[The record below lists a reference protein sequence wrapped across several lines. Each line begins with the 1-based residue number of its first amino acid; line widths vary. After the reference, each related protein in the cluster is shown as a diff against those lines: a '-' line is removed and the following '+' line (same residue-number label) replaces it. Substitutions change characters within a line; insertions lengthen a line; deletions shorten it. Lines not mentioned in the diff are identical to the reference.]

1 MHNEITAPQN
11 NIPATMQGRMEALR
25 HRVKQES
32 VEVWQPEPGDTL
44 CGVYTGHQQIEH
56 PRYGA
61 QWQLFL
67 KDESGNTYAVWMN
80 QWLRHNLKAQNL
92 ELGDIVAI
100 SFIGKKRTAGGT
112 EYNAYSLALD
122 KA

>member
-1 MHNEITAPQN
+1 MNSEITIPQN
-11 NIPATMQGRMEALR
+11 TEISALQNRMTALR
-25 HRVKQES
+25 QRVKSENT
-32 VEVWQPEPGDTL
+32 EIWQPEPGDTL